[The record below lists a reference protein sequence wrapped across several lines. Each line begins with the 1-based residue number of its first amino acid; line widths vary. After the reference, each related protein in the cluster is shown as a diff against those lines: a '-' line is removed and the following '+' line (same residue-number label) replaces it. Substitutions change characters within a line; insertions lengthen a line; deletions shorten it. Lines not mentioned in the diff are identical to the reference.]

1 MCWETGCH
9 VVAFYGGGLNR
20 PHLSFASLLLDRC
33 SVTPHDATH
42 YQLTVPWRNA
52 AAAADDDDDELMM
65 LMLSSSVMVNDVVFV
80 SSMSVDSL
88 ARRLYWIDSAKV
100 SCVLR
105 SSPTAQK
112 FLMSSIQ

>member
-1 MCWETGCH
+1 
-9 VVAFYGGGLNR
+9 
-20 PHLSFASLLLDRC
+20 
-33 SVTPHDATH
+33 
-42 YQLTVPWRNA
+42 
-52 AAAADDDDDELMM
+52 
-65 LMLSSSVMVNDVVFV
+65 MVNDVVFV